1 MKRLED
7 EGIGKVFIDHDTRDL
22 LAFFTGEKSDAHMS
36 RFLQACEADIKEAK
50 YGTDTTEGQK
60 FVSDLMREFKEL

>member
-7 EGIGKVFIDHDTRDL
+7 EGLGKIFIDPDTRDL
-22 LAFFTGEKSDAHMS
+22 LGFFTGERSDVGMT

-50 YGTDTTEGQK
+50 YGSHTSESQK
-60 FVSDLMREFKEL
+60 FVSDLIREFE